1 MWVYHLR
8 QTTWK
13 WAAKCLMVS
22 KVSCKCIFNL
32 IRVHELYGTVINC
45 KWKRISPISENKRI
59 VLDCKQANRM
69 LIPNRNFLSSFKC
82 WILNMRWI
90 RNNQI
95 PSKLN
100 VYYPNRLHFC
110 LFEIQKVTNQTIKYY
125 ILNGCIATSSK
136 QYFLFDV
143 DLREKCSK
151 NLISQW
157 SRDLNSNITQRE
169 ICCVANWIRCQNSIE
184 EFQLRHRRFYYEIVL
199 QRNGW
204 QKKTGA
210 FMI

>member
-1 MWVYHLR
+1 MLCEFIICVKRHENEQQNVWWLAKYHANAFSFWFEYTSYMELLSIVNGKEFLQFR
-8 QTTWK
+8 RTSASFWIANK
-13 WAAKCLMVS
+13 PIGCL
-22 KVSCKCIFNL
+22 
-32 IRVHELYGTVINC
+32 
-45 KWKRISPISENKRI
+45 
-59 VLDCKQANRM
+59 
-69 LIPNRNFLSSFKC
+69 FLSSFKC